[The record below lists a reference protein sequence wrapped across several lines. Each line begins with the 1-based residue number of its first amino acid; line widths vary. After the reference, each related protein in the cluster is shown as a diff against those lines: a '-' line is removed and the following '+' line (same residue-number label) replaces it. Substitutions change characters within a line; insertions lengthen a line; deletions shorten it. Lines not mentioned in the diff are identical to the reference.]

1 MNPVIRFSLLIGEGQ
16 EVIGSDGKEYS
27 SASGWI
33 DVTGGMSS
41 WADTE
46 VSRQRDGLTA
56 VITEVASPVV
66 FDDGRARAGDFS
78 AYVLVKRLF
87 ENYGLHAKAR
97 MRIEKRDDVDL
108 DAYTV
113 LHEFDLDFQHYEWQ
127 DGRVTLEGTS
137 PTLQQELKSRGGT
150 KYDIP
155 VSEELFPY
163 KFKYEPIRIQSTAS
177 YEIPG
182 DPEYATTIGIRRELA
197 IPLNIYFSE
206 VETVEDHSVFL
217 CQGQDAGLYRNR
229 DGGNFNDIF
238 TGQEFFLRNE
248 TGTTQRARVKGHVS
262 ATAYFKNPGA
272 FNAKVSGDSYLKIE
286 KFNNGSY
293 KGEIFSGKLSLF
305 DDDTEGRISVDINVE
320 FDLLAGEVASMYMW
334 VKTYDVFPNPIDQD
348 PPTFALLTA
357 ATSFNVNWTQGSGEN
372 IIIDCTTPST
382 LLGKLLKNISPDPQN
397 PYTGSI
403 DFGTL
408 NTKLMLAAAES
419 IRGMENAKFHT
430 SLNDFIDWMDT
441 LGFGYEIDGDT
452 LRFAQLPAFFDKTK
466 TAIALSEASDVKIEA
481 SGDYAYTGLKIGY
494 DKVDYENLNGRYE
507 VNGTFEYTTGY
518 TSNEDNV
525 LELISPYRADHYG
538 IEFLTWKRW
547 KDSTDDQ
554 SDNDVFVLACEAE
567 TVDGYYVFDKEPFY
581 LVEGISFYN
590 ARLCPAVLA
599 NENAPRLSII
609 TGNLAFASTTN
620 NRDAKWAFSAGTA
633 SNTPY
638 DDLDF
643 EPSEALFSPFLYKIT
658 VGLVESTD
666 IGDYNGIIT
675 FKCIDEKG
683 DFIEKKGFLKEAN
696 RSVLKEKAEEWTLFA
711 VKDGEEGG

>member
-16 EVIGSDGKEYS
+16 EVTGSDGKEYS

-66 FDDGRARAGDFS
+66 FDDCRALPGDFS

-87 ENYGLHAKAR
+87 EKYGLHASAR
-97 MRIEKRDDVDL
+97 MRVEKRDDVDL

-137 PTLQQELKSRGGT
+137 PTLQQAIKSRGGT

-155 VSEELFPY
+155 VSELFPY
-163 KFKYEPIRIQSTAS
+163 KFKYSPIQIQSTAS

-182 DPEYATTIGIRRELA
+182 EPEFSTEIGIRRELA
-197 IPLNIYFSE
+197 FPIEIYFSE

-217 CQGQDAGLYRNR
+217 CQGQNTGLYRNR
-229 DGGNFNDIF
+229 DGGNFDDIF

-248 TGTTQRARVKGHVS
+248 TGTTQHAKVQGHVS
-262 ATAYFKNPGA
+262 ATVYFKNPGL

-320 FDLLAGEVASMYMW
+320 FDLLAGESASMYMW
-334 VKTYDVFPNPIDQD
+334 VKTYDVFPDPIDKT

-357 ATSFNVNWTQGSGEN
+357 ATSFNVNWTQGSGET

-382 LLGKLLKNISPDPQN
+382 LLGKLLQNISPEGQKF
-397 PYTGSI
+397 TGSI
-403 DFGTL
+403 DFSTIQR
-408 NTKLMLAAAES
+408 TIMLAAAES

-441 LGFGYEIDGDT
+441 LGFGYEIDGT
-452 LRFAQLPAFFDKTK
+452 VMRFAPLATFFDKSK
-466 TAIALSEASDVKIEA
+466 TAVALSEASDVKIEA

-538 IEFLTWKRW
+538 IEFLTWERW

-554 SDNDVFVLACEAE
+554 SDNDVFVLACAASTE
-567 TVDGYYVFDKEPFY
+567 DGYYVFDKEPFY

-590 ARLCPAVLA
+590 ASLCPAVLA
-599 NENAPRLSII
+599 NESAPRLGII
-609 TGNLAFASTTN
+609 SKEIKFASTTN
-620 NRDAKWAFSAGTA
+620 NRSAKWAFSAGTA

-638 DDLDF
+638 DDL
-643 EPSEALFSPFLYKIT
+643 ELTGGLFLPFLYKIT

-666 IGDYNGIIT
+666 IADYGGIIT
-675 FKCIDEKG
+675 FKCIDENG
-683 DFIEKKGFLKEAN
+683 DFHTKRGFLKEAN

-711 VKDGEEGG
+711 IEDGEEGG